1 MKPDASRWEALQ
13 RQEREVVA
21 ARMAEMLATDRA
33 ENCRSLLQDYRSGK
47 FDLNNYPEDIRAIQ
61 AYGR

>member
-1 MKPDASRWEALQ
+1 
-13 RQEREVVA
+13 
-21 ARMAEMLATDRA
+21 MAEMLATDRA